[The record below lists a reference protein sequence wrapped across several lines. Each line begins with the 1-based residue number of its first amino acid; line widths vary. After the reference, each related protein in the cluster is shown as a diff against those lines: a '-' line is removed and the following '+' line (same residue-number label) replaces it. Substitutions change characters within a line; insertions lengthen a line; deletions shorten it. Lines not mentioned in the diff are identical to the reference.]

1 MGRRDLSGSRQ
12 QQLYERC
19 FVLRL
24 RRSGR
29 ERRQSTK
36 ASARKTPGEPDA
48 ESYIEDNVPN
58 CLLLLLKQI
67 DTDEPPLPRSSAT
80 PRGEV
85 ALAEGHYRLS
95 PTALSGV
102 VEDGLLV
109 SAHDVLRRPFPDPDD
124 TSILP
129 KKNSETSNRVWKPT
143 GQRVLRESPRS
154 SRNSEDADS
163 LNVTGE
169 GVHLEKR
176 ADVNGCSDLFTNPAQ
191 RAGAAELYCRRF
203 YRLEDPSFLP
213 DVIPRPIFLDVELPP
228 NPTRL
233 GSVRRCVQFAEDLY
247 DYYVPVEL
255 FNSRAESLQAAE
267 ATQVEDSEA
276 IVVYDPNAIPRRWS
290 YSLLDAHDHQS
301 ASEDSLRVCNPAHE
315 SMRRFRRTPALE
327 TATKQR
333 RRSVGPLSDDIC
345 DDQTQFSSSSGS
357 EWSQE
362 LDSSVQPEWNPDLF
376 SLSGMSDERNDLIEL
391 GRTSATSMNA
401 SIFAEALES
410 SLRAWAAYGS
420 DSHDFQEH
428 SPCSSP
434 TWSPDIDA

>member
-1 MGRRDLSGSRQ
+1 MGRRDLSGLSQ
-12 QQLYERC
+12 QQLCERC

-24 RRSGR
+24 RRSDGKR
-29 ERRQSTK
+29 QQSTK
-36 ASARKTPGEPDA
+36 ASARKTPEEPDA
-48 ESYIEDNVPN
+48 ESCIEDNVPN
-58 CLLLLLKQI
+58 CLLLLLKQT
-67 DTDEPPLPRSSAT
+67 DSDEPPLPCSSGT
-80 PRGEV
+80 QRGEIT
-85 ALAEGHYRLS
+85 LAEGHYRLS

-102 VEDGLLV
+102 VEDGFLV
-109 SAHDVLRRPFPDPDD
+109 SAPDVLGHPFPGPND
-124 TSILP
+124 TSRLP
-129 KKNSETSNRVWKPT
+129 KKNSETSNKVWKPT
-143 GQRVLRESPRS
+143 GQRVLRESPSS
-154 SRNSEDADS
+154 SRNSEDTES

-169 GVHLEKR
+169 GAPAEKR
-176 ADVNGCSDLFTNPAQ
+176 AGVNGCSDQFPNPAQ
-191 RAGAAELYCRRF
+191 KAGAAELYCRRF
-203 YRLEDPSFLP
+203 YRLRDPSFLS
-213 DVIPRPIFLDVELPP
+213 DVIPHPIFLDVELPP
-228 NPTRL
+228 SPTRL

-255 FNSRAESLQAAE
+255 FDSRAESPQAAE
-267 ATQVEDSEA
+267 ATQVEGSET

-301 ASEDSLRVCNPAHE
+301 ANEDSLRACNPAHE
-315 SMRRFRRTPALE
+315 SMQCFRRAPALE

-333 RRSVGPLSDDIC
+333 RRSAGPLSDDIC
-345 DDQTQFSSSSGS
+345 DDQTQFSSGSGS